1 MLELVAILAVFLVVS
16 LLGWS
21 FAEWKIKRLEY
32 RLDVAEQ
39 DGREKQERLDWLSMK
54 DETVKARRVK

>member
-1 MLELVAILAVFLVVS
+1 MFELSAILAFFLVVS

-21 FAEWKIKRLEY
+21 YAEWKIKRLEY

>member
-1 MLELVAILAVFLVVS
+1 MFELAAILAVFLVVS

-21 FAEWKIKRLEY
+21 YAEWKIKRLEY